1 MRESEVLEAQNVD
14 LKTQMKN
21 LEEEF
26 KYLKE
31 MWQAH
36 QLECKN
42 MSLLGNNGTREHHHQ
57 QQQQHQ
63 QHHQNNNLCLN
74 SNNNNGNIGMPE
86 LEALKDTNNNKH
98 LNNLDLQLP
107 SLTPLINCNVS
118 FDFY

>member
-1 MRESEVLEAQNVD
+1 MREAEVLEAQNVD
-14 LKTQMKN
+14 LKSQMKN

-42 MSLLGNNGTREHHHQ
+42 MALLGNNGTRENQ
-57 QQQQHQ
+57 QQQ

-74 SNNNNGNIGMPE
+74 INNSNIGLSE